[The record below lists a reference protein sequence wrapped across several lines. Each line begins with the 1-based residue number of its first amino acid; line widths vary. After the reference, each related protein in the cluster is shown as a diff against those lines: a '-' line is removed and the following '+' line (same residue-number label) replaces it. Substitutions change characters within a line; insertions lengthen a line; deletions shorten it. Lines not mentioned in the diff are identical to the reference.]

1 MQKRLTQKT
10 YSRMLDLKIKAFCEH
25 VEIQFWSF
33 FLEYFRYSAMTNP
46 GYTYKT
52 FSYYENCVIQ
62 DKTFSYKENCVIREK
77 IRVFK

>member
-1 MQKRLTQKT
+1 
-10 YSRMLDLKIKAFCEH
+10 
-25 VEIQFWSF
+25 
-33 FLEYFRYSAMTNP
+33 MTNP